1 MKKRFSFEQR
11 YKPKAVID
19 ITALIDLI
27 FLLVVFFMV
36 TSSLGKVSS
45 ISINL
50 PFAEKSGEKK
60 FSEFVISV
68 NEKNTVFI
76 NDNEVPTGQFEDAVR
91 SRLDDLKEG
100 VVLIRGDKNSSYET
114 IIMIMDTLKKQGI
127 STFTL
132 STVSTK

>member
-1 MKKRFSFEQR
+1 MKKKFSFEQR

-50 PFAEKSGEKK
+50 PYAEKSGEKQ
-60 FSEFVISV
+60 FSEVVISV
-68 NEKNTVFI
+68 NENNDIFLNDEKIPAENFYNTLSSKAEEI
-76 NDNEVPTGQFEDAVR
+76 SDKT
-91 SRLDDLKEG
+91 
-100 VVLIRGDKNSSYET
+100 VLIRGDKKSSYET
-114 IIMIMDTLKKQGI
+114 IILVMDTLKKAGI
-127 STFTL
+127 SSFTL
-132 STVSTK
+132 STVSSR